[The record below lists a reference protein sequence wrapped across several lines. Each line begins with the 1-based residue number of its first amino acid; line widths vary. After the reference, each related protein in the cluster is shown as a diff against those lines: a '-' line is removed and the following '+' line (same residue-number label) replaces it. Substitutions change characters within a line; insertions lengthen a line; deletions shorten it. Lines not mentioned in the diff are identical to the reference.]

1 MATEMPSQSR
11 PNRLLWY
18 YQWRK
23 GYHDD
28 KSCSSD
34 QWSRES
40 CTMPHTFTCQPVDVR
55 VNKKLKTI
63 VCKYWEGLMLDSGIN
78 VSVIKPS
85 TPQLIV
91 ALVINACDSISVDI
105 VQHSWRH
112 GVYFWYHSFHEVF
125 MCIKFC
131 C

>member
-1 MATEMPSQSR
+1 M
-11 PNRLLWY
+11 NKWI
-18 YQWRK
+18 
-23 GYHDD
+23 
-28 KSCSSD
+28 D
-34 QWSRES
+34 QVLIPWKNSREPGAVPLLVLDAYRVHMMGS
-40 CTMPHTFTCQPVDVR
+40 VVNRIQSLGIEMQHIPAGCTYMFQPVDVR

-105 VQHSWRH
+105 VQHS
-112 GVYFWYHSFHEVF
+112 
-125 MCIKFC
+125 
-131 C
+131 